1 MTSNRSTGFWL
12 AHAVLVTALAAAST
26 LAGCGGS
33 RSSDGETPKTE
44 TAPEATPPGS
54 SEPITQEACQAQG
67 GRIAGDIGDG
77 KVKCN
82 EGEKEV
88 GRVQLGIEGSLCCVP
103 AGTDEPTAG
112 GAAGGGGGW

>member
-1 MTSNRSTGFWL
+1 MTTNRSTGFWF
-12 AHAVLVTALAAAST
+12 AHALLAAALVVAST

-33 RSSDGETPKTE
+33 RSSDGETPRTE
-44 TAPEATPPGS
+44 TAPEAVPPGPS
-54 SEPITQEACQAQG
+54 SEPITREACEAQG

-103 AGTDEPTAG
+103 AGTAEPT
-112 GAAGGGGGW
+112 AGGGGGW

>member
-1 MTSNRSTGFWL
+1 MTTNRSTGFWL
-12 AHAVLVTALAAAST
+12 AHALLVTALAAAST

-54 SEPITQEACQAQG
+54 PEPITQEACQAQG

-103 AGTDEPTAG
+103 AGTEEPTAG